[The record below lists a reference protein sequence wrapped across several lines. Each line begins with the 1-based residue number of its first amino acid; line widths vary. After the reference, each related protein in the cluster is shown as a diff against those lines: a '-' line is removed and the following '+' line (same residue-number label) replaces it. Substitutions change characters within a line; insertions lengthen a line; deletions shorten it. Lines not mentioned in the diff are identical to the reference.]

1 VQVSPRIWK
10 VAVPRPQHSEMF
22 GQRASSQIVCSESPC
37 TSFWTSKY
45 EPSLDGART
54 FIHSGLRGLSA
65 TGSDDSM
72 TSFQSRWRRKT
83 ERC

>member
-1 VQVSPRIWK
+1 
-10 VAVPRPQHSEMF
+10 MF
-22 GQRASSQIVCSESPC
+22 GQRASSQIVYSESPC

-45 EPSLDGART
+45 APSLDGART

-72 TSFQSRWRRKT
+72 GAFQSMWRR
-83 ERC
+83 EIDRC